1 MANTPENIRK
11 WLCDRVLHL
20 DEMEDATGIFG
31 AVDAFVEVSQ
41 GNTTVKKVIIYP
53 YDEDPG
59 NYELWD
65 KVGRGVGNLESLST
79 LSIFINNVF
88 DEADEP
94 NPDWEILAR
103 NFRHVSH
110 DIKLDFCHG
119 FIAGAE
125 DMRAFATAIQ
135 GHPAITRFVTS
146 RFHDTRGSFHFETTD
161 ILCSALTTLPNLEHV
176 SLHHLA
182 QGREEVP
189 ELGHPE
195 SVTELLRAPSLRS
208 VVFQCFCFTNALC
221 EATANALKEGSAI
234 TSLKFVEFS
243 FPDGGSEKIASA
255 LKKECN
261 VDTFLYSF
269 RQ

>member
-11 WLCDRVLHL
+11 WLCKDYLCL
-20 DEMEDATGIFG
+20 EKSDDDTGIFE

-41 GNTTVKKVIIYP
+41 GNTTVKDVIIYP

-161 ILCSALTTLPNLEHV
+161 VLCSALTTLPNLEHV
-176 SLHHLA
+176 SLYPLA

-189 ELGHPE
+189 ELGHPK
-195 SVTELLRAPSLRS
+195 SMTELLRVPSLRS
-208 VVFQCFCFTNALC
+208 VEFYYSSFTNALC
-221 EATANALKEGSAI
+221 EATANALKEGSEI